1 MGDQLDMKVSPV
13 CEKNGKKFA
22 YVSFSDGNRVA
33 EGLIPDC
40 TIISNEGF
48 TQAEQAQLELY
59 MKQELAKLKRMAAG
73 VNALDAFLGR
83 PK

>member
-33 EGLIPDC
+33 EGLIPESR
-40 TIISNEGF
+40 I
-48 TQAEQAQLELY
+48 Y
-59 MKQELAKLKRMAAG
+59 AG
-73 VNALDAFLGR
+73 GAGAVRAIYETR
-83 PK
+83 TS